1 MKLLQMVQSGI
12 LTGVTSAAAVLVLA
26 ACDPVPPPRTEETT
40 TKPYQ
45 MGGGSDKTMDHN
57 GEVSGSSDPARRE

>member
-1 MKLLQMVQSGI
+1 MKIFHILQSAM
-12 LTGVTSAAAVLVLA
+12 LTGVTSASLLMLA

-45 MGGGSDKTMDHN
+45 VGGGSDKTMDHN
-57 GEVSGSSDPARRE
+57 GETSGNSDPARRE